1 MGQRMDTRG
10 AFSAVVDR
18 VEHGKAALVS
28 AVPTARAEG
37 TPLAEAL
44 HVFEEALRQARDQM
58 HDWRTPETESFWWA
72 CSQALDEAKRRAER
86 LRLQAPSL
94 DYEGLVMT
102 LGDLIAPL
110 DAFGDA
116 ARQLR

>member
-1 MGQRMDTRG
+1 MDARG
-10 AFSAVVDR
+10 ALLEVVER
-18 VEHGKAALVS
+18 LEHGKAALVS

-44 HVFEEALRQARDQM
+44 HAFENALGEAREAM
-58 HDWRTPETESFWWA
+58 SDWRTPDTESSWQA
-72 CSQALDEAKRRAER
+72 CSEALDEAKMRAER
-86 LRLQAPSL
+86 LRLEAPSL

-110 DAFGDA
+110 EVFADA
-116 ARQLR
+116 ARRLR

>member
-1 MGQRMDTRG
+1 V
-10 AFSAVVDR
+10 FLEVVER

-28 AVPTARAEG
+28 AVPTARSPG
-37 TPLAEAL
+37 IPLAEAL
-44 HVFEEALRQARDQM
+44 HAFEDALRQARDEM
-58 HDWRTPETESFWWA
+58 HDWRTPETESTWRA
-72 CSQALDEAKRRAER
+72 CSHALDEAGRRAER
-86 LRLQAPSL
+86 LRLEAPSL

>member
-1 MGQRMDTRG
+1 MDVRG
-10 AFSAVVDR
+10 AFSEVVER
-18 VEHGKAALVS
+18 VEYGKAALVS
-28 AVPTARAEG
+28 AVPTARAPG
-37 TPLAEAL
+37 TPLADAL
-44 HVFEEALRQARDQM
+44 HAFELALDQARSEM
-58 HDWRTPETESFWWA
+58 GGWRTRETEDSWQA
-72 CSQALDEAKRRAER
+72 CSSALDESARRAER
-86 LRLQAPSL
+86 FRLEAPSL

>member
-1 MGQRMDTRG
+1 MDTHG
-10 AFSAVVDR
+10 AFSAVVER
-18 VEHGKAALVS
+18 VEHGKAVLVS

-44 HVFEEALRQARDQM
+44 HGFEEALRRARDEM
-58 HDWRTPETESFWWA
+58 HDWRTPETESSWRA
-72 CSQALDEAKRRAER
+72 CSEALEEAKRRAER
-86 LRLQAPSL
+86 LRLEAPSL

-116 ARQLR
+116 ARRLR

>member
-1 MGQRMDTRG
+1 MDLRR
-10 AFSAVVDR
+10 AFQEVVEV

-37 TPLAEAL
+37 TALAEAL
-44 HVFEEALRQARDQM
+44 HTFEVALRRGREKMPA
-58 HDWRTPETESFWWA
+58 WRRPETEESWLA
-72 CSQALDEAKRRAER
+72 CSAALDEAGRRAER
-86 LRLQAPSL
+86 LRLEAPSL

-110 DAFGDA
+110 EAFGDA
-116 ARQLR
+116 ARRLR